1 MTTAGVL
8 PVAHAHGGATVA
20 GAMTIFRAVATGL
33 LLPLAAC
40 SNYDFA
46 RAELPDG
53 SYDVPRLIADLQAS
67 GTDALYSVT
76 WVPLL
81 YLRMRRFEPSEVN
94 FPKGYTLERRQSFG
108 PVFCVGSSHQQVV
121 DLQGAHVEDNGHAW
135 LGWGVLYHD
144 QDQSLPTP
152 FGERHADQ
160 GRILL
165 LWGWDDAGYE
175 HPTTAP
181 ASRPARQ

>member
-1 MTTAGVL
+1 MRHT
-8 PVAHAHGGATVA
+8 
-20 GAMTIFRAVATGL
+20 FL
-33 LLPLAAC
+33 LLLVPIAAC

-46 RAELPDG
+46 KARTADG
-53 SYDVPRLIADLQAS
+53 GLDVPKLIAALQAS
-67 GTDALYSVT
+67 GEKQLHQGL
-76 WVPLL
+76 WIPLL
-81 YLRMRRFEPSEVN
+81 WLDLTTFEASDANYPAG
-94 FPKGYTLERRQSFG
+94 FTLQEIHGIG
-108 PVFCVGSSHQQVV
+108 PILCAGQRTASYV
-121 DLQGAHVEDNGHAW
+121 DQQGAQIERDDRRW

-175 HPTTAP
+175 RPTTAP